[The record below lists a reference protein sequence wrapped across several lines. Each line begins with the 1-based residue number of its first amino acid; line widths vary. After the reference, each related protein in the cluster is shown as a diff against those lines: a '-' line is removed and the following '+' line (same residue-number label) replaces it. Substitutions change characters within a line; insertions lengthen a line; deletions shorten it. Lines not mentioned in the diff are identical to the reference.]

1 MIDPVI
7 ELSLRLALAFLLGA
21 AAWHKASDRVRF
33 DTTLRAYRLLPSWLV
48 SPVAWL
54 LPAAEASIALGLL
67 WPPTR
72 QAAAL
77 GAGMLFFMYAG
88 AIGVNL
94 ARGRREID
102 CGCFASSARVP
113 LSHWL
118 VARNAIL
125 IVAVSVVVM
134 PVRPR
139 TLIWIDVLTIATT
152 LITLSLLWSAGQR
165 LAHTAPALRRVGG
178 AP

>member
-7 ELSLRLALAFLLGA
+7 ELSLRLALALLFAA
-21 AAWHKASDRVRF
+21 AAWHKMSDRIHFGATVSG
-33 DTTLRAYRLLPSWLV
+33 YRLLPSWLV
-48 SPVAWL
+48 APLTWL
-54 LPAAEASIALGLL
+54 LPSAEASIAFGLL

-72 QAAAL
+72 QLAAV
-77 GAGMLFFMYAG
+77 GAAMLLLVYAG

-118 VARNAIL
+118 VARNVIL
-125 IVAVSVVVM
+125 IVAAFILVM

-139 TLIWIDVLTIATT
+139 TLIWIDVLTITT
-152 LITLSLLWSAGQR
+152 AVTTLSLLWSAGQR
-165 LAHTAPALRRVGG
+165 LAGAGPALRRVGG
-178 AP
+178 TV